1 MRRYAAAL
9 LAVIVLGFVSFP
21 VRGYAIEPVTETTGA
36 ELASMTS
43 GLDGQLVRF
52 EGEVISETLDGGQ
65 GHVWVNVL
73 SEGVAIGVWMPAEMA
88 GELEVF
94 GRYSHTGDTVVVTG
108 TLSEG
113 CDLHGGDLDVHAE
126 RLELLTRGESRERP
140 GDLWKLGVGLAG
152 LTVAYAGWRRMR
164 RMADGG
170 QA

>member
-9 LAVIVLGFVSFP
+9 LAVVVLGFVSLP
-21 VRGYAIEPVTETTGA
+21 VRGFAIEPVTETTGA

-73 SEGVAIGVWMPAEMA
+73 SEGVAIGVWMPADMA

-94 GRYSHTGDTVVVTG
+94 GRS
-108 TLSEG
+108 S
-113 CDLHGGDLDVHAE
+113 
-126 RLELLTRGESRERP
+126 
-140 GDLWKLGVGLAG
+140 
-152 LTVAYAGWRRMR
+152 YALFP
-164 RMADGG
+164 
-170 QA
+170 